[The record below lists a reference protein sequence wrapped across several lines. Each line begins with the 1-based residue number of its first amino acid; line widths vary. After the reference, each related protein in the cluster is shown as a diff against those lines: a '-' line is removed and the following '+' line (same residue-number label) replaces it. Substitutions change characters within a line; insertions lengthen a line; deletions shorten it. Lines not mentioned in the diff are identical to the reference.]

1 MQANPVSWQRRLL
14 GRLPSLRLLA
24 VAVFALTG
32 AAADVLAQ
40 STGTVEGR
48 VLNIGTGKY
57 LNNAKV
63 TVEGTRIEALTNEY
77 GDYRLNDVPAG
88 EAKLR
93 VFYTGLDAETATVTV
108 TPGAT
113 ATRDFELT
121 SAARYGDDKT
131 INLDTFVV
139 SANREFEG
147 NAIAT
152 NEQRFASNVK
162 VVMAADAFG
171 DVTEGNV
178 GEFLKYL
185 PGVTVDYVAAD
196 VRTAS
201 VRGFP
206 DNFTNVYMDG
216 VRLTSSQ
223 SANSNRVF
231 EFEQFSI
238 NNAAR
243 VEVIKVPTP
252 DIPAD
257 SLGGSINVISKNAF
271 ERKGAQFN
279 YRAYLSFNSEATE
292 PFSRTPG
299 PGDENTFKVLP
310 GFDFDYTLPVNKSF
324 GLVITGLSSNQ
335 YNEQHRWNPTWNF
348 AQAGATIANPYL
360 QQFQMQDGPKNTFRD
375 SIGIKADWKID
386 SRQTLAVSLQD
397 NYYKSFF
404 GNRNINFNIGT
415 NATPTPSSGTPLT
428 WGPTF
433 VQSATGRATVTQS
446 GSFRD
451 KLGDTKVV
459 NLKYSYNGR
468 LWNIDAGLHGTKSK
482 TWYRD
487 LARGQWSAFS
497 TALQGVSVVR
507 VDNID
512 FPNFTWVARDAAGNN
527 IDYNNLANYRVTTTR
542 SQPADGKAKMKGAFV
557 DVERE
562 VDAVSFPLSI
572 KAGLAVREEDRDNRR
587 YQEDYT
593 FLGADGIANTA
604 DDAALPFLDAA
615 YSGEDPHWGA
625 RPIQWGSPYMLASL
639 FRTNPGYFRQ
649 GTGTAQ
655 TGVQAETFRI
665 ANSQKITET
674 ISSAY
679 LMAEAKLLNNRL
691 LVVTGVRF
699 EKTEDKGEGAL
710 IDPDAAFVR
719 NADGSFARDGSN
731 NRIRKSTAGT
741 AGSME
746 ELRLTT
752 VERGY
757 KASKEYDGYYP
768 SLHLTYNITDNLLA
782 RFAFAKTIGRPDYV
796 DIIPTATID
805 DNEAADLNPA
815 LSPGTIT
822 FSNVKL
828 RPWTGRN
835 YDLSLEYYTKNG
847 GLITASVFRKDLS
860 DFWGFVSRPLNASD
874 LAAFGLDS
882 VYLNWTG
889 VSRENVGSAR
899 ISGGEVNII
908 QKLTFLPGFA
918 RDFSINANA
927 TTMHLQGSNA
937 VDFNRFISKTGNIS
951 LSWNKKP
958 FAARLTFNH
967 RGRQRGVDT
976 NPALQ
981 TGAAYGGA
989 ANSFYAYYAP
999 RTTIDLNA
1007 EYTWSKRLKFFANAR
1022 NITNE
1027 QQIIERKNLVS
1038 PDYANEFRAEE
1049 FGVQFAVGVKGTW

>member
-1 MQANPVSWQRRLL
+1 MQSPHSSGPRLNARV
-14 GRLPSLRLLA
+14 RLFA
-24 VAVFALTG
+24 VAVIALCLGAVDVFAQ
-32 AAADVLAQ
+32 A
-40 STGTVEGR
+40 TGTIEGR
-48 VLNIGTGKY
+48 VLNVGTGKY
-57 LNNAKV
+57 LNNARV
-63 TVEGTRIEALTNEY
+63 TIEGTKIETLTNEY
-77 GDYRLNDVPAG
+77 GDYRLTGVPAG
-88 EAKLR
+88 EVKVQA
-93 VFYTGLDAETATVTV
+93 FYTGLDLETATVTV
-108 TPGAT
+108 KADTT
-113 ATRDFELT
+113 ANQDFSLSSRD
-121 SAARYGDDKT
+121 RYGDDKT
-131 INLDTFVV
+131 IVMDVYRV
-139 SANREFEG
+139 AAAREFEG

-152 NEQRFASNVK
+152 NEQRFAPNVK

-252 DIPAD
+252 DIPSD

-279 YRAYLSFNSEATE
+279 YRAYLSFNNEATDLLKQ
-292 PFSRTPG
+292 TPG
-299 PGDENTFKVLP
+299 PGDKKTYKVLP
-310 GFDFDYTLPVNKSF
+310 GFDFDYTLPVSKKF

-375 SIGIKADWKID
+375 SIGIKADWRITNL
-386 SRQTLAVSLQD
+386 QTLSVGVQD

-415 NATPTPSSGTPLT
+415 NATPTPATGTALL

-433 VQSATGRATVTQS
+433 VQSATGRASVTQS

-468 LWNIDAGLHGTKSK
+468 DWSIDAGLHGTKSK

-497 TALQGVSVVR
+497 TQLQNVSTVR

-512 FPNFTWVARDAAGNN
+512 FPAFNWVARDAAGNN

-542 SQPADGKAKMKGAFV
+542 AQPADGKAKMKGAFV
-557 DVERE
+557 DVKR
-562 VDAVSFPLSI
+562 DIAAVSFPLSI

-593 FLGADGIANTA
+593 FLGADGVANTA
-604 DDAALPFLDAA
+604 DDAALPFLDAS
-615 YSGEDPHWGA
+615 YVGVDPHWGA
-625 RPIQWGSPYMLASL
+625 APIQWGSPYVLANL
-639 FRTNPGYFRQ
+639 YRTNPGYFRQ

-655 TGVQAETFRI
+655 TGVQAESFRI
-665 ANSQKITET
+665 LNSQKITET

-679 LMAEAKLLNNRL
+679 VMAEAKLLDSRL

-699 EKTEDKGEGAL
+699 EKTEDQGEGAL

-719 NADGSFARDGSN
+719 NADGTFARDGSN
-731 NRIRKSTAGT
+731 NRIRKANAGT
-741 AGSME
+741 AGSLA
-746 ELRLTT
+746 ELSLTNL
-752 VERGY
+752 ERGY

-768 SLHLTYNITDNLLA
+768 SLHLTYSVRDNLLL
-782 RFAFAKTIGRPDYV
+782 RFAYAKTVGRPDYV

-822 FSNVKL
+822 FSNTQLK
-828 RPWTGRN
+828 PWTANN
-835 YDLSLEYYTKNG
+835 YDLALELYTKNG
-847 GLITASVFRKDLS
+847 GLITASVFRKDLK
-860 DFWGFVSRPLNASD
+860 DFWGFVSRPLTAGD

-889 VSRENVGSAR
+889 VSRENVGAAR
-899 ISGGEVNII
+899 ISGGEFNVV
-908 QKLTFLPGFA
+908 QKLTFLPGWG
-918 RDFSINANA
+918 RDFSVNANS
-927 TTMHLQGSNA
+927 TWMHLQGSNA
-937 VDFNRFISKTGNIS
+937 ADFNRFISRTANAS
-951 LSWNKKP
+951 LSWNRKP

-981 TGAAYGGA
+981 SGGAYGGA
-989 ANSFYAYYAP
+989 VNGFYAYYAP
-999 RTTIDLNA
+999 RTTIDINA

-1022 NITNE
+1022 NLTNK
-1027 QQIIERKNLVS
+1027 QQIIERKNLAS
-1038 PDYANEFRAEE
+1038 PAYANEFRAEE